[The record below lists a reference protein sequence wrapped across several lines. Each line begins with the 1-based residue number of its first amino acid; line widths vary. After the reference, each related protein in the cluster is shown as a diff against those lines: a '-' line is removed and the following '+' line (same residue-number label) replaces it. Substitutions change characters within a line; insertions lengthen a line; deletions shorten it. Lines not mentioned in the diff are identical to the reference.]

1 MFHHRVEKVI
11 YTRRGAEAEHG
22 IRRMFLADGVVRAQP
37 SFAGHLRK
45 AKSATGLLQVGDQ
58 DGCGVHGVDNAA
70 DYSTTRGSS
79 LDQL

>member
-22 IRRMFLADGVVRAQP
+22 IRV
-37 SFAGHLRK
+37 SFWRTASCALNPASRVIC
-45 AKSATGLLQVGDQ
+45 AKQSPRWGLLQVGDQ